1 MPRTGPEPCTRG
13 EEASMARPY
22 SAGDLSRAQSSQICR
37 RPATPGRVRPFKQ
50 QRAYLPPM
58 SPAPSLPSLPTAHPL
73 NKPSG
78 WITITHPFHPWHG
91 QRFEIF
97 KCRDITGVRMLGLT
111 DSTGNTHFI
120 PMEWTD
126 RSPTS
131 SDQLLEDPKPI
142 LNVRCLLSLA
152 RIVAQ
157 SLPQPPK
164 N

>member
-1 MPRTGPEPCTRG
+1 MFP
-13 EEASMARPY
+13 
-22 SAGDLSRAQSSQICR
+22 
-37 RPATPGRVRPFKQ
+37 V
-50 QRAYLPPM
+50 
-58 SPAPSLPSLPTAHPL
+58 PSLPSLPTAHPL

-91 QRFEIF
+91 QRFEIC
-97 KCRDITGVRMLGLT
+97 KCRDIAGVRMLGLT

-126 RSPTS
+126 RNPTS

-142 LNVRCLLSLA
+142 LKAKCLLSLA